1 MTKRGS
7 AVLDTPEERYASGT
21 GGPRRASAGLR
32 RDLQDDY
39 GQDFEDDFGVG
50 TGAGSEFGSGLDEPD
65 SGRRGGSG
73 PVRRRSAARGGVK
86 RYGLLGWLP
95 QTRWGRIGAGVGV
108 VAVLGVFAGGALAV
122 RSMLLHDERF
132 VIPTSEAIAIEGN
145 RHVTKAQLLSIF
157 GGDVERNIFTV
168 SLAERRAELER
179 LPWVEHAT
187 VMRLLPDRL
196 RVSIV
201 ERTPVAFVRQ
211 GGHIGLVDK
220 GGVLM
225 DMISTAG
232 EQYSFPVV
240 TGISADEPL
249 STRAARMKIFERFT
263 TELDAGGAKIS
274 EGLSEVDLSSPEDVK
289 ALIPD
294 DSSAAKGEVLV
305 HFGESDFLERYNKYK
320 AHLGEWRA
328 QYPNLSSVDM
338 RYDRQ
343 AVLEMARGSAVPVS
357 GTQGPTTAKD
367 DAGKSDA
374 GSGAVSTKP
383 AVVAHPASVPHA
395 TVLEPAHAAVAAKP
409 LPVAKAASSNA
420 AAPVPTAPSSTQ
432 GVMQS
437 DGTVVHHLTVAK
449 DVPSTKKPATKA
461 GVKKNSKKAAAKKVP
476 AKAAAAS
483 AQYHPP
489 VVQP

>member
-1 MTKRGS
+1 
-7 AVLDTPEERYASGT
+7 
-21 GGPRRASAGLR
+21 
-32 RDLQDDY
+32 
-39 GQDFEDDFGVG
+39 
-50 TGAGSEFGSGLDEPD
+50 
-65 SGRRGGSG
+65 
-73 PVRRRSAARGGVK
+73 
-86 RYGLLGWLP
+86 
-95 QTRWGRIGAGVGV
+95 
-108 VAVLGVFAGGALAV
+108 
-122 RSMLLHDERF
+122 MLLQDERF
-132 VIPTSEAIAIEGN
+132 VIPTSAAIAIEGN
-145 RHVTKAQLLSIF
+145 QHVTKPQLLSIF
-157 GGDVERNIFTV
+157 GGDVERNVFTV

-225 DMISTAG
+225 DMVSSTG
-232 EQYSFPVV
+232 ENYSFPVV

-263 TELDAGGAKIS
+263 TELDAGGTKIS

-289 ALIPD
+289 AMIPD
-294 DSSAAKGEVLV
+294 ESGASKGEVLV

-320 AHLGEWRA
+320 AHLAEWRA

-343 AVLEMARGSAVPVS
+343 AVLEMTRGSVIPVS
-357 GTQGPTTAKD
+357 GTQGAAGGSAAKD
-367 DAGKSDA
+367 EAGKSDA
-374 GSGAVSTKP
+374 GVGAKPADVSAKP
-383 AVVAHPASVPHA
+383 AVAS
-395 TVLEPAHAAVAAKP
+395 AKP
-409 LPVAKAASSNA
+409 AVRSAKAAAPTAASGHTVAPAVSHTA
-420 AAPVPTAPSSTQ
+420 VGAKAAPAAGATSPSAVPAPI
-432 GVMQS
+432 QS

-449 DVPSTKKPATKA
+449 DVPSTKKPAAKAVAKKGTKKA
-461 GVKKNSKKAAAKKVP
+461 PVKKSPVKTAAP
-476 AKAAAAS
+476 S

-489 VVQP
+489 AGVP